1 MKNQRG
7 HWVFWMPT
15 GRKNGLMWR
24 IHTAADVNARCVSTA
39 EGTRRGLHTQP
50 PEPRSNF
57 TAWTQQV
64 CRRNVRAKEEVWQ
77 GCRSYNI
84 FTILYT
90 YPGITWNAKLCRS
103 ERGAGRFPLRNPESW
118 LLLTTITWRGSEI
131 SRISYEIIG
140 VFAIYPILLGWETL
154 LLRNRRIPLPK
165 AIPTQDKLG

>member
-118 LLLTTITWRGSEI
+118 LLLTTITWRGSE
-131 SRISYEIIG
+131 RYHE
-140 VFAIYPILLGWETL
+140 FHTKLLGCLRYTQFCWVGKHYYYETDEFPYP
-154 LLRNRRIPLPK
+154 RPSQPK
-165 AIPTQDKLG
+165 TN